1 MFIASSKNFAPVDVL
16 FAKLYTPKQ
25 VLFFSLEILWL
36 NACTCKLDI
45 RHTWVKSDANLYWEY
60 EEQFPYYIFL
70 KNWLLKEKFWVQLKF
85 RRKYR
90 KFFHSL
96 STEQVQLAPISIPQH
111 RCMLV
116 TTDESPV
123 TDHYQPQVTV
133 CMGALC
139 WYGMFQEFWPKGN
152 KTIWTCMLVS
162 LSLLVSGNP
171 WSSYP
176 FIILTVSGC
185 HIAGMIQEESLP
197 DWLLLLRNSLLSS
210 SHIFCGS

>member
-96 STEQVQLAPISIPQH
+96 STEQVQLAPISIPQPDVCWLQLMSLPWQIIISH
-111 RCMLV
+111 RSQCV
-116 TTDESPV
+116 WV
-123 TDHYQPQVTV
+123 
-133 CMGALC
+133 
-139 WYGMFQEFWPKGN
+139 
-152 KTIWTCMLVS
+152 
-162 LSLLVSGNP
+162 LS
-171 WSSYP
+171 
-176 FIILTVSGC
+176 
-185 HIAGMIQEESLP
+185 AGMECSRSFDQRVIKPSELACLFLFP
-197 DWLLLLRNSLLSS
+197 
-210 SHIFCGS
+210 C